1 MDSFCRP
8 ESITRVE
15 NCCSGKLAYTNSSL
29 DAIVFRGDA
38 GVSLMLV
45 GGSGEQL
52 KNIFGAKNI
61 ENKS

>member
-1 MDSFCRP
+1 M
-8 ESITRVE
+8 
-15 NCCSGKLAYTNSSL
+15 L
-29 DAIVFRGDA
+29 DIVRGDG

-45 GGSGEQL
+45 GGPGEEL

>member
-1 MDSFCRP
+1 M
-8 ESITRVE
+8 TRVE
-15 NCCSGKLAYTNSSL
+15 NCCGGKLAYTNSSL
-29 DAIVFRGDA
+29 DAIVFREDA